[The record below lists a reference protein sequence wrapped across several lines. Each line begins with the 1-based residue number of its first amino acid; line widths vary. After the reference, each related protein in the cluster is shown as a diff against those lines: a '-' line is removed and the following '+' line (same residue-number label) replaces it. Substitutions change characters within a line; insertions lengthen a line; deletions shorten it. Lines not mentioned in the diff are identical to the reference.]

1 MRVDGESQKELWY
14 NVTTKAVK
22 RRDSLRR
29 GKRQTKHWE
38 TQAQIHHRKGRRR
51 NYLSRKK
58 IQRWGRREMNP
69 ENNFILFFFREFRH
83 FIKPHFHKMDSVKRA
98 TGKWRMCVCH
108 WDDSWKNLT
117 LFHSTPSI
125 TTANELINKIRFS
138 FSFSQLINRIIRR
151 PFPYSLSPVSNPMR
165 FINRAHQFN

>member
-1 MRVDGESQKELWY
+1 
-14 NVTTKAVK
+14 
-22 RRDSLRR
+22 
-29 GKRQTKHWE
+29 
-38 TQAQIHHRKGRRR
+38 
-51 NYLSRKK
+51 
-58 IQRWGRREMNP
+58 MNP
-69 ENNFILFFFREFRH
+69 EKIISFHFFLSFFREFRH

-125 TTANELINKIRFS
+125 TTANELKNKIRFS
-138 FSFSQLINRIIRR
+138 FSFSHLINRIIRR

-165 FINRAHQFN
+165 FINRAHQFNQFQQLNQSITFEQRMMRLGLAHESIDALDHLTLGLGFLFFFLLLAQPHDYCRVGGKIKER